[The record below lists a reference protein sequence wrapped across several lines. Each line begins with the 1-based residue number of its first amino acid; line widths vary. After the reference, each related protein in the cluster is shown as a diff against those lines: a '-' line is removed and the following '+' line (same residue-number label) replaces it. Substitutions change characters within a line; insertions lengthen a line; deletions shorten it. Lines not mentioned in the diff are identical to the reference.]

1 MEDAMSGAER
11 GPIAARK
18 RQRDI
23 IEEIA
28 VFSDEYGSILARYH
42 KYTMD
47 DLIRIEDECRR
58 LQDEARS
65 REAWGIADELAT
77 LEYLIDR
84 AKAMKEK
91 RIESERLSG

>member
-1 MEDAMSGAER
+1 MSGAER

-47 DLIRIEDECRR
+47 DLNRIEHECRR

-77 LEYLIDR
+77 QYLIDR